1 MGVGRLAPHRVRAKY
16 ARALSE
22 IPLPVR
28 SFERID
34 PSALQILAETD
45 IGDRRLRFG
54 VLAATPRLWVAF
66 TNDLPP
72 VLGYLTG
79 LTGLTGI
86 RTGSPELHITELD
99 HLEWARHTGRVRQ
112 IKAAALAAWQAAQ
125 RECEG

>member
-1 MGVGRLAPHRVRAKY
+1 LRAKY
-16 ARALSE
+16 ARALAE

-72 VLGYLTG
+72 VLGYITDLATG
-79 LTGLTGI
+79 A
-86 RTGSPELHITELD
+86 PQLHITELD
-99 HLEWARHTGRVRQ
+99 HVEWARHTGRARA
-112 IKAAALAAWQAAQ
+112 IKAAALAAWHAAQ
-125 RECEG
+125 KECEG